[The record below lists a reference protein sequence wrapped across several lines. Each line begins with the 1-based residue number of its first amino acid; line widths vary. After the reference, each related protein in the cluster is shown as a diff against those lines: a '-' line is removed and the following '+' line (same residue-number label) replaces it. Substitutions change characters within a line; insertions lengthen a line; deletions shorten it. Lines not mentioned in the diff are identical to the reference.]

1 MTLRP
6 SEIVYTRTEGQPS
19 DLSEAPRPR
28 VVITGV
34 GVVHALGR
42 TTGEIWEAMAE
53 GRSAVGPIT
62 RFDASPFATRIAAE
76 VRDDDMDIRFQ
87 PEYWDALDRCSRFAV
102 SAALS
107 AAQGAGV
114 TFTAQNRSQV
124 AVVMAS
130 ERPEEDRLLDGARHL
145 GAGDIASAAATLAA
159 NARPHA
165 AAERI
170 AALFGVTGP
179 VLQLENRAP
188 GGLAAIIEAAA
199 ILRRGDAWV
208 AIAGGAEAPITPL
221 SLAAFQGTGSL
232 STRNDSPHEASRPLD
247 LDRDGFVLAEGAAV
261 VVLERLEVAL
271 ARGARILAEIEG
283 EAMTFS
289 AGRDGVPG
297 FDANQ
302 IARSIQLALVTSGR
316 IQSEVD
322 LLALHAAG
330 NIEGDRLE
338 ARAVRMIFGASA
350 RHHMYTPALKSHL
363 GHTLAA
369 SGPLAL
375 AVVLEAMHR
384 QQIPG
389 TRNLV
394 REDPEVDLDANPS
407 GPRADTLRVAMVNA
421 TGWAHNATLAI
432 CHSASMR
439 PVPAAFEATGDVLA
453 VPDEA
458 ATP

>member
-1 MTLRP
+1 MTARP
-6 SEIVYTRTEGQPS
+6 SEIVYTRTEGAPVDPS
-19 DLSEAPRPR
+19 DAPRPR

-34 GVVHALGR
+34 GVVHGLGR
-42 TTGEIWEAMAE
+42 TTGAIWEAMAG
-53 GRSAVGPIT
+53 GRSAAGPIT
-62 RFDASPFATRIAAE
+62 RFDASAYATRFAIEAPDEA
-76 VRDDDMDIRFQ
+76 DARFK
-87 PEYWDALDRCSRFAV
+87 PEYWATLDRRSRFAV

-107 AAQGAGV
+107 AVQGAGV
-114 TFTAQNRSQV
+114 AFTPQNRAQV

-130 ERPEEDRLLDGARHL
+130 ERPEEESLFEGARHIA
-145 GAGDIASAAATLAA
+145 AGDIEGAAAILAA
-159 NARPHA
+159 HARPHA
-165 AAERI
+165 PADRI

-199 ILRRGDAWV
+199 ILRRGDALV
-208 AIAGGAEAPITPL
+208 ALAGGAEAPVTPL

-232 STRNDSPHEASRPLD
+232 STRNDAPHEASRPLD
-247 LDRDGFVLAEGAAV
+247 TGRDGFVLAEGAAV
-261 VVLERLEVAL
+261 VVLERLEVAV

-297 FDANQ
+297 FDAEQ
-302 IARSIQLALVTSGR
+302 IARCIQLALVTSGR

-330 NIEGDRLE
+330 NVEGDRIE
-338 ARAVRMIFGASA
+338 ARAVKMIFGAA
-350 RHHMYTPALKSHL
+350 TRHHMYTPALKSHL
-363 GHTLAA
+363 GHALAA

-375 AVVLEAMHR
+375 AVVLEAMYR

-394 REDPEVDLDANPS
+394 QEDPEVDLDANPK
-407 GPRADTLRVAMVNA
+407 GPRADTVRVAMVNA

-432 CHSASMR
+432 CHPTSMR
-439 PVPAAFEATGDVLA
+439 PIPTSFAPAGDVLP
-453 VPDEA
+453 VPEEDA
-458 ATP
+458 AP

>member
-1 MTLRP
+1 MTARP
-6 SEIVYTRTEGQPS
+6 TEIVYTRSEGQPS
-19 DLSEAPRPR
+19 NISEAPRPR

-42 TTGEIWEAMAE
+42 TPAEIWDAMAT
-53 GRSAVGPIT
+53 GRSGVGLIS

-76 VRDDDMDIRFQ
+76 VRDEEDARFT
-87 PEYWDALDRCSRFAV
+87 PEYWQTLDRRSRFAV

-107 AAQGAGV
+107 AVQDAGL
-114 TFTAQNRSQV
+114 TLSAQNRAQV
-124 AVVMAS
+124 AVAMAS
-130 ERPEEDRLLDGARHL
+130 ERADEDRLLEGARRL
-145 GAGDIASAAATLAA
+145 LSGDVAGGAETLAA

-170 AALFGVTGP
+170 ASLLGTTGP

-199 ILRRGDAWV
+199 ILRRGDALV
-208 AIAGGAEAPITPL
+208 AVAGGAEAPVTPL
-221 SLAAFQGTGSL
+221 SLAAFQGAGSL
-232 STRNDSPHEASRPLD
+232 STRNDAPHEASRPLD

-261 VVLERLEVAL
+261 VVLERLEVAV
-271 ARGARILAEIEG
+271 ARRARILAEIEG

-289 AGRDGVPG
+289 AGRDAVPG
-297 FDANQ
+297 LDVDQ

-330 NIEGDRLE
+330 NVEDDRIE
-338 ARAVRMIFGASA
+338 ARAVRMIFGAAA
-350 RHHMYTPALKSHL
+350 RHHLYTPALKSHL

-369 SGPLAL
+369 SGPLSL
-375 AVVLEAMHR
+375 AMVLEAMRR
-384 QQIPG
+384 QEIPG

-394 REDPEVDLDANPS
+394 REDPEVDLDANPK
-407 GPRADTLRVAMVNA
+407 GPRADTLRVALVNA
-421 TGWAHNATLAI
+421 TGRAHNATLAI
-432 CHSASMR
+432 CHPASMR
-439 PVPAAFEATGDVLA
+439 PIPATFETAGDVLA
-453 VPDEA
+453 VPDEM
-458 ATP
+458 P

>member
-1 MTLRP
+1 MTARP
-6 SEIVYTRTEGQPS
+6 SEIVYTRTEGQPT
-19 DLSEAPRPR
+19 DLTEAPRPR
-28 VVITGV
+28 IVITGV

-42 TTGEIWEAMAE
+42 TTGQIWDAMAE

-62 RFDASPFATRIAAE
+62 RFDASRFATRIAAE
-76 VRDDDMDIRFQ
+76 VADEPDARFK
-87 PEYWDALDRCSRFAV
+87 PDYWAALDRRSRFAV

-107 AAQGAGV
+107 AVQGAGV
-114 TFTAQNRSQV
+114 TFTPQNRSQV

-130 ERPEEDRLLDGARHL
+130 ERPDEERLLDGARHL
-145 GAGDIASAAATLAA
+145 VTGDVQAAAETLSA

-165 AAERI
+165 PADRI
-170 AALFGVTGP
+170 ASLLGTTGP

-199 ILRRGDAWV
+199 ILRRDDALV
-208 AIAGGAEAPITPL
+208 AIAGGAEAPVTPL

-232 STRNDSPHEASRPLD
+232 STRNDAPPEASRPLD

-261 VVLERLEVAL
+261 VVLERLEVAV
-271 ARGARILAEIEG
+271 ARGARILAEVEG

-289 AGRDGVPG
+289 AGRDGTPG
-297 FDANQ
+297 FDPEQ
-302 IARSIQLALVTSGR
+302 IARCIQLALVTSGR

-338 ARAVRMIFGASA
+338 ARAVKMIFGAAA

-363 GHTLAA
+363 GHALAA

-375 AVVLEAMHR
+375 AVILEAMHR

-389 TRNLV
+389 TRNLA
-394 REDPEVDLDANPS
+394 REDPEVDLDANPR

-421 TGWAHNATLAI
+421 TGWAHNATIAI
-432 CHSASMR
+432 CHPASMR
-439 PVPAAFEATGDVLA
+439 PIPATFGAGSVVMV
-453 VPDEA
+453 VPDERD
-458 ATP
+458 TP

>member
-1 MTLRP
+1 VTARP
-6 SEIVYTRTEGQPS
+6 AEIVYTRTEPQRS
-19 DLSEAPRPR
+19 DNSEAPRPR

-42 TTGEIWEAMAE
+42 STGAIWDAMAE
-53 GRSAVGPIT
+53 GRSAIGPIT
-62 RFDASPFATRIAAE
+62 HFDAAPYATRIAAE
-76 VRDDDMDIRFQ
+76 VRDEADGRFK
-87 PEYWDALDRCSRFAV
+87 PAYWDALDRRSRFAV

-107 AAQGAGV
+107 ATQGAGL
-114 TFTAQNRSQV
+114 TFTAQNRAQV

-130 ERPEEDRLLDGARHL
+130 ERPEEDRLFEGARHL
-145 GAGDIASAAATLAA
+145 ATGDVEAAAAALAG

-165 AAERI
+165 PAERI
-170 AALFGVTGP
+170 AALLGTTGP
-179 VLQLENRAP
+179 VLQIENRAP

-199 ILRRGDAWV
+199 VLRRGDALV
-208 AIAGGAEAPITPL
+208 ALAGGAEAPITPL

-232 STRNDSPHEASRPLD
+232 STRNDAPHEASRPLD

-261 VVLERLEVAL
+261 VVLERLEVAV

-297 FDANQ
+297 FDADQ
-302 IARSIQLALVTSGR
+302 IARCIQLALVTSGR

-322 LLALHAAG
+322 VLALHAAG
-330 NIEGDRLE
+330 NVEGDRLE
-338 ARAVRMIFGASA
+338 ARAVRMIFGSA
-350 RHHMYTPALKSHL
+350 TRHHMYTPALKSHL
-363 GHTLAA
+363 GHALAA

-375 AVVLEAMHR
+375 AVILEGMHR

-394 REDPEVDLDANPS
+394 REDPEIDLDANAK
-407 GPRADTLRVAMVNA
+407 GPKPDTLRIAMINA

-432 CHSASMR
+432 CHPASMR
-439 PVPAAFEATGDVLA
+439 PIPASFESEGVVLV
-453 VPDEA
+453 VPDEDR
-458 ATP
+458 TP

>member
-1 MTLRP
+1 MTSRP
-6 SEIVYTRTEGQPS
+6 TEIVYTRTEGQPS
-19 DLSEAPRPR
+19 DISEAPRPR

-42 TTGEIWEAMAE
+42 TTGQIWEAMAE

-76 VRDDDMDIRFQ
+76 VPDDVDTRFK
-87 PEYWDALDRCSRFAV
+87 PEYWDALDRRSRFAV

-107 AAQGAGV
+107 AVQGAGV
-114 TFTAQNRSQV
+114 TFTAQNRTQV

-130 ERPEEDRLLDGARHL
+130 ERSEEDRLLEGARHL
-145 GAGDIASAAATLAA
+145 VAGDIASAAGILVA

-170 AALFGVTGP
+170 ASLLGTTGP

-199 ILRRGDAWV
+199 VLRRGDALV

-232 STRNDSPHEASRPLD
+232 STRNDAPHEASRPLD

-261 VVLERLEVAL
+261 VVLELLEVAV

-297 FDANQ
+297 FDADQ

-338 ARAVRMIFGASA
+338 ARAVRMIFGSA
-350 RHHMYTPALKSHL
+350 TRHHMYTPALKSHL
-363 GHTLAA
+363 GHALAA

-375 AVVLEAMHR
+375 AVILEAMNR

-389 TRNLV
+389 TRNLL
-394 REDPEVDLDANPS
+394 REDPEVDLDANPN
-407 GPRADTLRVAMVNA
+407 GPKADTLRVAMVNA

-432 CHSASMR
+432 CHPTSMR
-439 PVPAAFEATGDVLA
+439 PIPASFDAAGVVLV
-453 VPDEA
+453 VPDDRDA
-458 ATP
+458 P

>member
-1 MTLRP
+1 MTSRP
-6 SEIVYTRTEGQPS
+6 TEIVYTRTEGQPADIS
-19 DLSEAPRPR
+19 DAPRPR

-42 TTGEIWEAMAE
+42 TTGAIWDAMAE
-53 GRSAVGPIT
+53 GRSAVRPIT
-62 RFDASPFATRIAAE
+62 RFDATPYATRIAAE
-76 VRDDDMDIRFQ
+76 VDDEPDARFK
-87 PEYWDALDRCSRFAV
+87 PDYWDALDRRSRFAV

-107 AAQGAGV
+107 AVQGAGV
-114 TFTAQNRSQV
+114 TFNPQNRAQV
-124 AVVMAS
+124 TVVMAS
-130 ERPEEDRLLDGARHL
+130 ERPEEDRLLEGARHIV
-145 GAGDIASAAATLAA
+145 AGNIEGAAATLAA
-159 NARPHA
+159 HARPHA
-165 AAERI
+165 PAERI
-170 AALFGVTGP
+170 AALFGTTGP

-199 ILRRGDAWV
+199 VLRRGDALV
-208 AIAGGAEAPITPL
+208 AVAGGAEAPITPL

-232 STRNDSPHEASRPLD
+232 STRNDAPHEASRPLD

-261 VVLERLEVAL
+261 VVLERLEVAV

-297 FDANQ
+297 FDAAQ
-302 IARSIQLALVTSGR
+302 IARCIQLALVTSGR

-338 ARAVRMIFGASA
+338 ARAVRMIFGAA
-350 RHHMYTPALKSHL
+350 TRHHMYTPALKSHL
-363 GHTLAA
+363 GHALAA

-394 REDPEVDLDANPS
+394 REDPEVDLDANPK
-407 GPRADTLRVAMVNA
+407 GVRADTLRVAMVNA

-432 CHSASMR
+432 CHPASMR
-439 PVPAAFEATGDVLA
+439 PVPASFAAAGDVLT